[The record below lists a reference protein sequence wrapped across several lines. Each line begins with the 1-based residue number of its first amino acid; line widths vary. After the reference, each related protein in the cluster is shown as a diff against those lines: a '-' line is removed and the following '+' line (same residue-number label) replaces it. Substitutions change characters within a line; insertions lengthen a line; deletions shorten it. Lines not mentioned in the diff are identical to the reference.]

1 MKLLESI
8 DSSCPQVV
16 KLIAPKFWQLGM
28 VRMQDQR
35 KIRRRRN
42 TRIAEA
48 FSTVHCIL
56 YVVRVKKLMQTSC
69 LSWFSISEN
78 ETAKLTSQQFEV
90 CLLDC
95 CCRRDYANRTEFVSS
110 SHNNNNEIILG

>member
-16 KLIAPKFWQLGM
+16 KLIAPKFRQLGM
-28 VRMQDQR
+28 VRLQDQR

-78 ETAKLTSQQFEV
+78 QTAKLNWSMHRV
-90 CLLDC
+90 L
-95 CCRRDYANRTEFVSS
+95 
-110 SHNNNNEIILG
+110 HGGIIGAYFSTIRVWSA